1 MELRR
6 LQFLAFWARVSF
18 SFFVGALTKK
28 KKRSV
33 LRQTFSLC
41 GCQDSNLERYID
53 RMCRI
58 HIKKPVVAH
67 PLANGLAHL
76 LTKTPV
82 SRLISIK

>member
-18 SFFVGALTKK
+18 PFFVGALTKK

-41 GCQDSNLERYID
+41 GCQDSNLE
-53 RMCRI
+53 
-58 HIKKPVVAH
+58 PF
-67 PLANGLAHL
+67 G
-76 LTKTPV
+76 
-82 SRLISIK
+82 S